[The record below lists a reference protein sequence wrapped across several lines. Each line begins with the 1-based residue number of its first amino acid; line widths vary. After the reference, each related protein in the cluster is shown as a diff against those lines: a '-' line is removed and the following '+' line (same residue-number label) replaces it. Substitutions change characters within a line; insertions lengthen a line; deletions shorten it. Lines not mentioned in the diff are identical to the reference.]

1 MPLTLASSGGGSVT
15 LTVPSTAS
23 GFTATLPAVTATILT
38 TSSTDTVN
46 SLNAGIGVNQT
57 WQDVLA
63 SRSAGVTYTN
73 STGKPILVNIQT
85 SQTGGSNP
93 SASIAVSGV
102 KAAQDGQSN
111 VPGGATLSVI
121 VPNGATYV
129 YTTAGNAA
137 TIWVELR

>member
-1 MPLTLASSGGGSVT
+1 M
-15 LTVPSTAS
+15 
-23 GFTATLPAVTATILT
+23 AVTINGTTGLT
-38 TSSTDTVN
+38 FNNSSTQTVG
-46 SLNAGIGVNQT
+46 GIGDGQT

-73 STGKPILVNIQT
+73 STGTPILVNIQT

-137 TIWVELR
+137 TIWVLLLLKFIPGILS